1 MLQFAMHKFKPAQ
14 AIIRRGDRQT
24 GRILFRQYCVVRPH
38 TGEYF
43 HLHEDDIRSY
53 ARRLGDAVGI
63 RENQHWQEFEFHS
76 DRYFLQPSYVV
87 HWQHITDV
95 TSELEENLTTI

>member
-1 MLQFAMHKFKPAQ
+1 M
-14 AIIRRGDRQT
+14 RRGDRQQ

-43 HLHEDDIRSY
+43 HLHEDDIRAY
-53 ARRLGDAVGI
+53 ARRLGEVVGL
-63 RENQHWQEFEFHS
+63 RENQSWQEFEFCN

-87 HWQHITDV
+87 HWDHIADV
-95 TSELEENLTTI
+95 TSELEQNLTPI